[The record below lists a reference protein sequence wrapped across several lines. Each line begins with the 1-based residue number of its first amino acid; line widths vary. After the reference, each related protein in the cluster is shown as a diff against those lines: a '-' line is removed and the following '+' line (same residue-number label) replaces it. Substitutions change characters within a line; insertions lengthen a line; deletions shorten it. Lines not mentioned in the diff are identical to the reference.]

1 MNNHEPLFDKC
12 RVRHNFNRAA
22 ERYDAAAVLQREV
35 VNRLLERLDYV
46 RVDPQTIVDVGAG
59 TGYIAAGL
67 AGRYQQARIVEMDL
81 SINMLQQGLKKIPW
95 YRRPFM
101 NKCLLCGDAE
111 QLPLASDSVDL
122 VISSLTIQW
131 CNDLQQ
137 TFAEFRRVLKPG
149 GLLMF
154 TTFGPD
160 TLQELRQSWAS
171 VDQQGHVSPFL
182 DMHDIGDS
190 LLGVGLA
197 EPVMDVEHFTLTYP
211 HVSALVRDLKDI
223 GATNSLMQRQRGLTG
238 KQAYQSMVQAYEK
251 LRVNGLLP
259 ASYEVVYGHAWKAE
273 DTRMQ
278 VDFHPQAPGL

>member
-1 MNNHEPLFDKC
+1 MNNHEPLFDKS

-122 VISSLTIQW
+122 VISSLTLQW